1 MRLHD
6 KVALISG
13 GGSGI
18 GRACALAF
26 AREGARLALLG
37 RRQERLDGVMREIGS
52 EHAMAIPGDVTKP
65 AVIAA
70 ALQRVVARFGK
81 LDVLVNNAG
90 LLIPGTAESCTE
102 EDWDRSFAVNARAV
116 WLLSRAVLPHMR
128 QAGGGSIINISSVL
142 GLVAARQR
150 AIYAASKGAVTLLTR
165 CMAVDHAADN
175 IRVNCICPSFI
186 VTELTEGYLSKT
198 ADPQAV
204 LRERTAAHPMGRLGR
219 PEDVAG
225 MAVYLASDESSWVTG
240 AALPVDG
247 GYTAI

>member
-1 MRLHD
+1 
-6 KVALISG
+6 
-13 GGSGI
+13 
-18 GRACALAF
+18 
-26 AREGARLALLG
+26 
-37 RRQERLDGVMREIGS
+37 MREIGS
-52 EHAMAIPGDVTKP
+52 QHAMAIPGDVTKP

-70 ALQRVVARFGK
+70 ALQRVVARFGR

-102 EDWDRSFAVNARAV
+102 EDWDRTFAVNARAV

-204 LRERTAAHPMGRLGR
+204 LRERTAAHPLGRLGR